1 MNSKIFVLFPALAL
15 AAAALSACVAN
26 DDHDSVNVVYEA
38 EPNDTFSTGT
48 PMVGAGVFSF
58 IGSCLQPGNLD
69 WYTASAQGGNIET
82 TLYVSDQEPNGGASD
97 AFAPATA
104 SSPASVAIA
113 LTTDTSVMLYEAA
126 SVTPSTPAH
135 LHATLGAPA
144 NLRLKITC
152 PDVDAW
158 YYGTIRIP

>member
-1 MNSKIFVLFPALAL
+1 MNSKLAL
-15 AAAALSACVAN
+15 LLPVLVLAPFTVSGCVAS
-26 DDHDSVNVVYEA
+26 DDHDTVNVVYEA

-48 PMVGAGVFSF
+48 PIAGAGLFSF
-58 IGSCLQPGNLD
+58 FGSCLQPGNLD
-69 WYTASAQGGNIET
+69 WYTASAQNGNVET
-82 TLYVSDQEPNGGASD
+82 TLYVSDQEPNGGSGD

-104 SSPASVAIA
+104 ASPASVAIA

-135 LHATLGAPA
+135 LKATLGAPA